1 MDSWGTPCSLQCE
14 YPMRLLCDSLRRGI
28 ANALSARR
36 RTPPAKPLPDLG
48 VLHLSGGEFQGLVG
62 QFHVSPT
69 VVTDKAVLDP
79 ESAANVTEGSNGG
92 PISPISGRLNVV
104 GDVPGL

>member
-1 MDSWGTPCSLQCE
+1 
-14 YPMRLLCDSLRRGI
+14 MRFLCDSLRRGI
-28 ANALSARR
+28 ADALSARR

-48 VLHLSGGEFQGLVG
+48 QPDVLHLRRGEFQGLVS

-92 PISPISGRLNVV
+92 QISPIL
-104 GDVPGL
+104 PT